1 MTSVLRV
8 DGLSKTYPGTPRP
21 ALAEASMEIGAGEV
35 VSIIGA
41 SGAGKTTLMRCINRM
56 VEPDAGSVI
65 IEDIDITRLPDS
77 ELRAARRRI
86 GMVFQ
91 HFNLVN
97 RLTVLQN
104 VLHGRLGYMSSF
116 DGVMG
121 RYTEDDKQRALDL
134 LRETGLEEYAYKR
147 AGELSGG
154 QKQRVGIVR
163 AVMQNPA
170 VMLCDE
176 PIASLDPANSRVI
189 MDLIR
194 ELAKQGN
201 IGCLINLHQ
210 VEVAMEFSD
219 RIIGMKEGY
228 IIYDGT
234 TADLSDQKLEFIYDK
249 PMHLLTIRSEVVQ
262 DESMG

>member
-1 MTSVLRV
+1 MNSVLRIE
-8 DGLSKTYPGTPRP
+8 GLYKTYPGSSSP
-21 ALAEASMEIGAGEV
+21 ALANASMEVRAGEV

-56 VEPDAGSVI
+56 VEPDAGAVF
-65 IEDIDITRLPDS
+65 IEGTEITQLRDS
-77 ELRAARRRI
+77 ELRNARRRI

-97 RLTVLQN
+97 RLTVMQN
-104 VLHGRLGYMSSF
+104 VLHGRLGYMNSL

-121 RYTEDDKQRALDL
+121 RYSEDDKLRALNL

-163 AVMQNPA
+163 AVMQKPA

-189 MDLIR
+189 MDLIC

-201 IGCLINLHQ
+201 IGCLVNLHQ

-219 RIIGMKEGY
+219 RIIGMKKGY
-228 IIYDGT
+228 IVYDGT
-234 TADLSDQKLEFIYDK
+234 TSALTDQKLEYIYDK
-249 PMHLLTIRSEVVQ
+249 PMHLLTIRSEVAQ
-262 DESMG
+262 DG

>member
-1 MTSVLRV
+1 MTTVLRIEN
-8 DGLSKTYPGTPRP
+8 LSKTYPGAVRP
-21 ALAEASMEIGAGEV
+21 ALAEASMEVNAGEV

-41 SGAGKTTLMRCINRM
+41 SGAGKSTLMRCVNRM
-56 VEPDAGSVI
+56 VEPDSGSVY
-65 IEDIDITRLPDS
+65 IEDQEITGLSDRD
-77 ELRAARRRI
+77 LRAVRRRI

-104 VLHGRLGYMSSF
+104 VMHGRLGYMSSVE
-116 DGVMG
+116 GVLG
-121 RYTEDDKQRALDL
+121 RYDEGDKHRALIL
-134 LRETGLEEYAYKR
+134 LKETGLSEFAYKR

-170 VMLCDE
+170 VLLCDE

-194 ELAKQGN
+194 EMAKQGN
-201 IGCLINLHQ
+201 IGCLVNLHQ
-210 VEVAMEFSD
+210 VEVAIEFSD

-228 IIYDGT
+228 VVYEGKAAALT
-234 TADLSDQKLEFIYDK
+234 DQEIELIYDK
-249 PMHLLTIRSEVVQ
+249 PMHLLTIRSEVTQ
-262 DESMG
+262 DG